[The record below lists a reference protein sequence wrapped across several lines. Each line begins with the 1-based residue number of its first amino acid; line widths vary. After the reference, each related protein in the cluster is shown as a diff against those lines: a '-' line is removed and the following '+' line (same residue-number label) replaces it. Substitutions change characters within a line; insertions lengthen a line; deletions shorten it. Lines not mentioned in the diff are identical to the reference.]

1 MTPHNIFS
9 QIMGFDLKEWRY
21 FSSQLTKTNLFT
33 ILLTVGYTLTIF
45 NYLIL
50 FFHRSQGYTVDI
62 YAELPLTFF
71 LSLIFCFMIGS
82 LVIFLNQGSIRNLG
96 IVLLVFTYFTILIIP
111 YMLGYYSMGRWDD
124 MSYIGEYLQISTSGS
139 IAEWD
144 IYPASHIIGATLSM
158 GTGLEPHV
166 TSFVIPIVF
175 SFILV
180 AGLFLL
186 CRELFK
192 DQMLINIAIPSS
204 FILYLGPYA
213 FLNVPHA
220 LFFATMPLFIFLL
233 FRFLESQN
241 LSNIVM
247 IFPFTFIIP
256 FTHPFIILFVVS
268 TFIFMI
274 AFNKYLKTYVNKN
287 FMRIRIPLIIVIM
300 GFFTWFIYCSRFLSK
315 FRQIYISYTQM
326 TTVIEP
332 VFFETADK
340 MSRIDLSIYKIIKL
354 VTVYYGRYMIP
365 VIIISI
371 ALIFV
376 FLKRDQISQNLKN
389 NFIFWIFFYVFF
401 LIIESVLFF
410 NPLISHQPDRLT
422 NLNFMMYA
430 QVPLFVLS
438 LYVIFFQSKSSNLN
452 IMFLVLVLSGIW
464 GLTLFGS
471 FNAPNIFK
479 PNEAVSYNEVQGMK
493 WFSETRMPENVFT
506 TVTTQIYRFD
516 DLFAKPRVGT
526 NYFIP
531 YHFGYVNDNRSFSE
545 ITSGYGQQNYIILL
559 TIDEILYQEVPGY
572 KEVGRY
578 HAEDFHRF
586 KNDNSVNKIFDNLN
600 IEIFQENY
608 H

>member
-1 MTPHNIFS
+1 
-9 QIMGFDLKEWRY
+9 
-21 FSSQLTKTNLFT
+21 
-33 ILLTVGYTLTIF
+33 
-45 NYLIL
+45 
-50 FFHRSQGYTVDI
+50 
-62 YAELPLTFF
+62 
-71 LSLIFCFMIGS
+71 
-82 LVIFLNQGSIRNLG
+82 
-96 IVLLVFTYFTILIIP
+96 
-111 YMLGYYSMGRWDD
+111 MLGYYSMGRWDD